1 MLVAIGL
8 VGRNKNREMVWR
20 CLCDCGKLKEV
31 ASSRLRG
38 GYTRSC
44 GCLQRDAIIARNTTH
59 GKSKSRV
66 YSIWKNMIKRCY
78 NTNHEFFADYGGRG
92 IQVCDRWKIFI
103 NFFADMGDPPL
114 ATMAL
119 DRIEVDGDYE
129 LNNCRWATWAE
140 QNNNKRQKK

>member
-1 MLVAIGL
+1 
-8 VGRNKNREMVWR
+8 
-20 CLCDCGKLKEV
+20 
-31 ASSRLRG
+31 
-38 GYTRSC
+38 
-44 GCLQRDAIIARNTTH
+44 
-59 GKSKSRV
+59 
-66 YSIWKNMIKRCY
+66 MIKRCY